1 MKSMTHVKKLVSVI
15 CTFAMILSICAFTP
29 KTASADGVVTPDLA
43 LTTGFSD
50 TIHSVTLAAAQGA
63 SDVTTL
69 TLNQS
74 GVLCIT
80 ANSVSLTSAIQ
91 MSLYSDAACTQEVGS
106 YLYLS
111 SAYPTDS
118 REYTI
123 PVAGTYYLKTSYS
136 IFSSSTTTPVTIN
149 YTAVAFSGED
159 KTLDAEVPVYTY
171 TNNTNTVYHKITL
184 TKDSA
189 ILVGGYSFDLY
200 YDSVYGITVSL
211 YDSNK
216 KQVGNSTYL
225 YDGNSYSN
233 CYVLKKGTYYI
244 GCDESSLYQL
254 MYVSVNTKSSKAG
267 SSKAKAVTLKKG
279 KKVSNTMFPGK
290 KATHWYKVKL
300 TKNAKLTVSTEGIGN
315 NSSYYKLEIIP
326 ANPKQTLSG
335 SSTTIDANGQTQGLR
350 SKKKLSAGTYYI
362 KISKTNKSDGIYYT
376 LKAKY

>member
-43 LTTGFSD
+43 LTTGFSS
-50 TIHSVTLAAAQGA
+50 TMHSVTLAASQGA

-74 GVLCIT
+74 GVLLLT
-80 ANSVSLTSAIQ
+80 ANSVSLTSALC

-111 SAYPTDS
+111 STYPTDS

-123 PVAGTYYLKTSYS
+123 PAAGTYYLKTYYS
-136 IFSSSTTTPVTIN
+136 IFSSTTTAPVTIN

-159 KTLDAEVPVYTY
+159 KTLEANVPVYTY
-171 TNNTNTVYHKITL
+171 TNNTSTVYHKVTL
-184 TKDSA
+184 EKDGVIIVMGS
-189 ILVGGYSFDLY
+189 SFDLSY
-200 YDSVYGITVSL
+200 NTTYGITVSL

-216 KQVGNSTYL
+216 KPIGNSEYL

-233 CYVLKKGTYYI
+233 YYVLKKGTYYI
-244 GCDESSLYQL
+244 GCNDSSLYQL
-254 MYVSVNTKSSKAG
+254 IYSSANTKSSKTG
-267 SSKAKAVTLKKG
+267 TSKAKAVTLKK
-279 KKVSNTMFPGK
+279 KKGVSNSMYPGK
-290 KATHWYKVKL
+290 NATHWYKVKL
-300 TKNAKLTVSTEGIGN
+300 TKPGKLKVSTQGLGN
-315 NSSYYKLEIIP
+315 NLSYYKLEIIP
-326 ANPKQTLSG
+326 ASKHQTLLG
-335 SSTTIDANGQTQGLR
+335 SSTTIDANGQSQGLR

-362 KISKTNKSDGIYYT
+362 KISKPNKSDGIYYS
-376 LKAKY
+376 LKATY